1 LTAGRGASWPF
12 EMVHIRELEK
22 ILIPALTR
30 DLKIVMD
37 ENNLEIP
44 FNQLVV
50 HQTDKSSI
58 S

>member
-1 LTAGRGASWPF
+1 
-12 EMVHIRELEK
+12 MVHIREPEK